1 MIKSTDTLLKRILFN
16 KVLKT
21 NFKINI
27 FNTKYSSNLYKFQYC
42 SFGRSSDIP
51 LSNQDIKKK
60 LKDKWEK
67 KHGLMG
73 GMPNLF
79 SNKNI
84 TTVSINFDL
93 IFYK

>member
-1 MIKSTDTLLKRILFN
+1 MNTKKKN
-16 KVLKT
+16 
-21 NFKINI
+21 INI
-27 FNTKYSSNLYKFQYC
+27 KNTINLNKFSKYSFS
-42 SFGRSSDIP
+42 RSDIP

-79 SNKNI
+79 SNKDI
-84 TTVSINFDL
+84 KMVI
-93 IFYK
+93 

>member
-1 MIKSTDTLLKRILFN
+1 MIKSSNILIKRLFLDTNKRILFN
-16 KVLKT
+16 QK
-21 NFKINI
+21 NINI
-27 FNTKYSSNLYKFQYC
+27 NLNKFSKYSFS
-42 SFGRSSDIP
+42 RSDIP

-79 SNKNI
+79 SNKDI
-84 TTVSINFDL
+84 KMVI
-93 IFYK
+93 